1 MYPKLKL
8 LKNLTFLFRFKT
20 HKFAFKNVRQLPS
33 PSLLQWSVILR
44 NDDKGKMFVKWKVR
58 DN

>member
-20 HKFAFKNVRQLPS
+20 HKFAFKNVRQLPF

-44 NDDKGKMFVKWKVR
+44 NGDKGKMFVKWKVR

>member
-44 NDDKGKMFVKWKVR
+44 NDDKEKMIVKWNVR

>member
-20 HKFAFKNVRQLPS
+20 YKFAFKNVRQLPS

-44 NDDKGKMFVKWKVR
+44 NDDKGKMFVKWNVR